1 MNDKQILTECFKLL
15 LTIQGLVVTKTH
27 TYLNKHQVKD
37 AGLFKYVDHLLPPG
51 LKGLRRFT
59 TCYKFLDNFIEI
71 WSKFWFQGKQGSP
84 IPWCT
89 SKEAALMRYKL
100 LHFFKKNLMVHFR
113 LYIKYIISCM
123 TNLCNCL

>member
-37 AGLFKYVDHLLPPG
+37 VDHLLPPG

-71 WSKFWFQGKQGSP
+71 WSKFWFQEKQGSP
-84 IPWCT
+84 IPRCT
-89 SKEAALMRYKL
+89 SKEAALMCYKL
-100 LHFFKKNLMVHFR
+100 LHFFKKTLWFT
-113 LYIKYIISCM
+113 LDCI
-123 TNLCNCL
+123 